1 MLPFQGFHIC
11 PRKSN
16 PARPAK
22 VPPRASEGVGRRAG
36 GTAAAAGPPSVRRHP
51 SVIEFLSRVFTRP
64 NHSFTLPRT
73 SIFVR
78 CVVGEH
84 LPGPCALK
92 FDPPRG
98 GSSQPA
104 PDRPAL
110 LSTSFSNL
118 FPEALRAAGQEQ
130 IHFFCKKWV
139 KNGENRQKKLCRKAW
154 QAGGEGSP
162 AEEKKNPLATKE

>member
-11 PRKSN
+11 PWKSN

-22 VPPRASEGVGRRAG
+22 VPPRATEGVGQRAG

-78 CVVGEH
+78 RVVGEH
-84 LPGPCALK
+84 LPGPCGRKL
-92 FDPPRG
+92 DPPPRG

-104 PDRPAL
+104 PDPPPPAL
-110 LSTSFSNL
+110 LSTSFFNL
-118 FPEALRAAGQEQ
+118 FPEALRAVGQEQ
-130 IHFFCKKWV
+130 IQIFAKWV
-139 KNGENRQKKLCRKAW
+139 ENGENRQKKAVREGL
-154 QAGGEGSP
+154 AGRGGR
-162 AEEKKNPLATKE
+162 